1 MSTTWSLTSLDVIT
15 GALELCQAISAGEE
29 PSAEDESLCLRALN
43 GILKE
48 LPLHG
53 IGWPKVSSA
62 NTAITWS
69 IVTPSVVAFP
79 ADYFGVP
86 VLKFT
91 DPNSR
96 LQLLRQIRKVE
107 FEKLDSAAT
116 GTYPLYFYEAP
127 NKTIYLWPAPTQ
139 NPGLNLTYQAIVSDA
154 TLNVVPDIQQAYLN
168 GLQYW
173 VAEEVKIKFP
183 VPADIKAEIREK
195 FLEKRSLMAQWSVE
209 MAPLVIT
216 VDDAPYNEWRGWPA
230 N

>member
-1 MSTTWSLTSLDVIT
+1 MSTTWTLTSADVIQ
-15 GALELCQAISAGEE
+15 GALELCQAVGVDQA
-29 PSAEDESLCLRALN
+29 PSAEDEAVCLRALN

-53 IGWPKVSSA
+53 IGWPKVSSSNSA
-62 NTAITWS
+62 VAWN
-69 IVTPSVVAFP
+69 VLTPSVVAFP

-86 VLKFT
+86 VLKYT
-91 DPNSR
+91 DQNAR
-96 LQLLRQIRKVE
+96 LQLLSPIRKVE
-107 FEKLDSAAT
+107 YERLDSAAT

-127 NKTIYLWPAPTQ
+127 DRSIYLWPTPTQ
-139 NPGLNLTYQAIVSDA
+139 DPVLRLTYQAIVSDTTA
-154 TLNVVPDIQQAYLN
+154 TATPDIQQAYLN

-173 VAEEVKIKFP
+173 VAEEVKIKFD
-183 VPADIKAEIREK
+183 VPANIAVMIREK
-195 FLEKRSLMAQWSVE
+195 FLEKRGLMTQWSVE

>member
-1 MSTTWSLTSLDVIT
+1 MSTTWSLTSADVIQ
-15 GALELCQAISAGEE
+15 GALELCQAVGVDQIVS
-29 PSAEDESLCLRALN
+29 PEDEAVCLRALN

-62 NTAITWS
+62 NTSVAWTIGTPS
-69 IVTPSVVAFP
+69 IVVFP

-86 VLKFT
+86 VLKYT
-91 DPNSR
+91 DPNAR
-96 LQLLRQIRKVE
+96 LQLLRPIRKVE
-107 FEKLDSAAT
+107 FERLDSAAT
-116 GTYPLYFYEAP
+116 APYPLYFYEAP
-127 NKTIYLWPAPTQ
+127 DKSVYLWPAPTQ
-139 NPGLNLTYQAIVSDA
+139 NPGLKLTYQAIVSDTTA
-154 TLNVVPDIQQAYLN
+154 TATPDIQQAYLN

-173 VAEEVKIKFP
+173 VAEEVKIKFD
-183 VPADIKAEIREK
+183 VPANISMQIREK
-195 FLEKRSLMAQWSVE
+195 FLEKRTLMTQWSVE